1 MRRRAGLCGLNRP
14 ISEELR
20 KGGRLGLRGQGVR
33 ESGRGKGKWVEG
45 EGQGPSA
52 GDKGHGGGGGQSL
65 LAKERTWWCI
75 LEIATPG
82 GRAGGLVGVRGVR
95 GG

>member
-1 MRRRAGLCGLNRP
+1 MRA
-14 ISEELR
+14 
-20 KGGRLGLRGQGVR
+20 
-33 ESGRGKGKWVEG
+33 VEG
-45 EGQGPSA
+45 RANGWRERGRDQVQGIGA
-52 GDKGHGGGGGQSL
+52 MGGGGGQSL